1 MIGRSAIFGLS
12 LFVGNQIASAQ
23 DITNSSTQMEV
34 GGAPIDPQAVT
45 GGQSAPTNGLKG
57 FDSGI
62 PTNRL
67 SVIADSPISEP
78 SGLSRSAK
86 DAQIYRTI
94 SPAVVLVVTKD
105 GLGSGSLLST
115 TGEVIT
121 NYHVVKGFAN
131 VAVVFKPPLE
141 GTEPSRDDIK
151 AGQVVKYDE
160 IADLALVKVV
170 EVPPGRNPIRL
181 GGDEEIS
188 VGADVHAVGHPTG
201 ELWTYT
207 TGIISQ
213 YRIGYDWTNQG
224 ENIKHKADIVQTQ
237 TPINPGNSG
246 GPLVSDTGN
255 MIGVNSFKGK
265 GEALNFA
272 VSVDEVKRFLLRS
285 GNRLAQ
291 KAVDE
296 KKVDCDP
303 KLLSN
308 FRDKANSSSITSYD
322 MFCDGKAS
330 GEYVTPDKQTEAVF
344 LRVDRNGD
352 GKADVIF
359 YDLKRVGKWNI
370 SFWDKKYNGQWNL
383 VGYHDDGTLKASRF
397 ESYAAY
403 QKRIAS
409 NQ

>member
-1 MIGRSAIFGLS
+1 MIWRLAIFSS
-12 LFVGNQIASAQ
+12 LILCNQIASAQ
-23 DITNSSTQMEV
+23 DITKSSNQMEL
-34 GGAPIDPQAVT
+34 GGALVDPQAIIE
-45 GGQSAPTNGLKG
+45 GRSGPSLNG
-57 FDSGI
+57 FNTES

-67 SVIADSPISEP
+67 SMIADSPISEP
-78 SGLSRSAK
+78 SALSRSAK
-86 DAQIYRTI
+86 DAKIYRTI

-115 TGEVIT
+115 DGEVIT
-121 NYHVVKGFAN
+121 NYHVVKGFAD
-131 VAVVFKPPLE
+131 VAVVFKPPVE
-141 GTEPSRDDIK
+141 GSKPSRDDIK

-170 EVPPGRNPIRL
+170 DVPPGRSPIRL

-224 ENIKHKADIVQTQ
+224 EDIKHKADIVQTQ

-285 GNRLAQ
+285 GNRVAQ
-291 KAVDE
+291 KQVAE
-296 KKVDCDP
+296 KKVDCNP
-303 KLLSN
+303 KELSKY
-308 FRDKANSSSITSYD
+308 RDKANSVSITSYD
-322 MFCDGKAS
+322 MFCNGKPS
-330 GEYVTPDKQTEAVF
+330 GEYVTPDKPAEAVF

-359 YDLKRVGKWNI
+359 FDLKRLGKWDI
-370 SFWDKKYNGQWNL
+370 SFWDEKFSGQWTL

-397 ESYAAY
+397 ESYSTY
-403 QKRIAS
+403 QRRLAS